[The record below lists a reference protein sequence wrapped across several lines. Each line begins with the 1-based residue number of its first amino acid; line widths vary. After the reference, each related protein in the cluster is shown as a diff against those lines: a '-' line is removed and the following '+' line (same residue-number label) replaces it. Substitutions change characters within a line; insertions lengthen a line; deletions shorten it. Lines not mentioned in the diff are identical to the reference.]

1 MMRRRR
7 RRLTAPAAIASIPVA
22 LALAG
27 TAGVRV
33 NTSPSMP
40 LGLWRTS
47 ALGGPVNRGEA
58 VTACLPERAARLAM
72 RRHYIGPG
80 DCPDGS
86 MPLVKP
92 VAAVAGDVVTVTPG
106 GVAVNGEPIPNSAP
120 LARDEAGR
128 LLHAMPPGLYGVAP
142 GTVWLLS
149 GYDPRSFDSRYYGP
163 IPLASVRRIAHP
175 VLVLR

>member
-1 MMRRRR
+1 MTRR
-7 RRLTAPAAIASIPVA
+7 RRLTAPAAIASLPIA
-22 LALAG
+22 LALAA
-27 TAGVRV
+27 TAGLRV

-47 ALGGPVNRGEA
+47 ALSGLVNRGEA
-58 VTACLPERAARLAM
+58 VTACLPEQVARLAM
-72 RRHYIGPG
+72 QRQYIGSG

-86 MPLVKP
+86 TPLVKT
-92 VAAVAGDVVTVTPG
+92 VAAIAGDVVRITRH
-106 GVAVNGEPIPNSAP
+106 GVAVNGEPIPRSAP

-128 LLHAMPPGLYGVAP
+128 PLHAMPPGLYGVAP

-149 GYDPRSFDSRYYGP
+149 GHDPRSFDSRYYGP
-163 IPLASVRRIAHP
+163 IPLAGVRRVAHP